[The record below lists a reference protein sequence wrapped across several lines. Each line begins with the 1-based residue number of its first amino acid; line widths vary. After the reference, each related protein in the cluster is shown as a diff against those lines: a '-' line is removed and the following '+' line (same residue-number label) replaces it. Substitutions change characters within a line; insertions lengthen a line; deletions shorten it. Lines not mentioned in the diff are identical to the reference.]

1 LHSLLLDKNYRID
14 NNLKNQNNKA
24 NNDLNKSSKIL
35 DNLIKDNKIIKNKFK
50 ITSINDDDYDKN
62 NNFTAENIYQQEN
75 INKNETN
82 NNKNLMNPISY
93 TKIINNLQ
101 NQTYKSNNNKIP
113 INNEAEVLKNNINEK
128 NKNINMNIL
137 QFNET

>member
-1 LHSLLLDKNYRID
+1 
-14 NNLKNQNNKA
+14 
-24 NNDLNKSSKIL
+24 
-35 DNLIKDNKIIKNKFK
+35 
-50 ITSINDDDYDKN
+50 
-62 NNFTAENIYQQEN
+62 
-75 INKNETN
+75 
-82 NNKNLMNPISY
+82 MNPISY